1 MGECRGEFFC
11 EERIAIAFIISG
23 NLYLRKKYNI
33 NMNIMNIILEAV
45 NIPKYLPLRFLFSFA
60 IYLKLIRLAM
70 DAIRVPRPP
79 ILVPTI
85 KAR

>member
-1 MGECRGEFFC
+1 MPQRIFC
-11 EERIAIAFIISG
+11 EERIAIAFVIPG

-33 NMNIMNIILEAV
+33 NMNIMNIILDAV
-45 NIPKYLPLRFLFSFA
+45 NIPKYFPLRFLFSFA